1 MQQLEIREGSYL
13 FKVFKKPPVDVIIK
27 VYIFNVTNAAAFMSG
42 KDSKLNV
49 SEIGPYVFQS
59 VIKLFWLQLL
69 NWEIYFYYFREFVEH
84 KNYTFHE
91 NGTLSYTPVRS
102 VVPLVGRSI
111 GNYMTDIV
119 VSPNLPLLGLSSTL
133 SEFSTIAA
141 LGLSALTKSKWV
153 YAWNSFINLNLKL
166 SIGHNAQPILNLTV
180 HDYLWGYEDKLVK
193 LASKLAPKVF
203 NFEKFG
209 IMDRV
214 NDKWFKNSARIC

>member
-1 MQQLEIREGSYL
+1 M
-13 FKVFKKPPVDVIIK
+13 
-27 VYIFNVTNAAAFMSG
+27 
-42 KDSKLNV
+42 
-49 SEIGPYVFQS
+49 
-59 VIKLFWLQLL
+59 
-69 NWEIYFYYFREFVEH
+69 NWEIYFGYFREFVEH
-84 KNYTFHE
+84 QNYTFNE
-91 NGTLSYTPVRS
+91 NGTLSYTPVRT
-102 VVPLVGRSI
+102 VVPLIGRSI

-119 VSPNLPLLGLSSTL
+119 VTANLPLLGLSSTL

-141 LGLSALTKSKWV
+141 LGLSALTKSNWV
-153 YAWNSFINLNLKL
+153 YAWKSFINLNLKL

-214 NDKWFKNSARIC
+214 NDKWFECQF